1 MKAMRNVGLVLTGL
15 LSTDTTDPGKNANSE
30 TDCLYSKC

>member
-1 MKAMRNVGLVLTGL
+1 MKAMRNVDLVLTGL
-15 LSTDTTDPGKNANSE
+15 LSTDTNDTVKDANSE